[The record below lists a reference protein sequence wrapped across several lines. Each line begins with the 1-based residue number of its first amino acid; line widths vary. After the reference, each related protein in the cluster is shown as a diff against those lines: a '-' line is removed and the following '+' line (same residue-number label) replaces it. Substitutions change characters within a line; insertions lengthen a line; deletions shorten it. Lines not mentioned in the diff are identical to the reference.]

1 MKRRAAFRRHIIMI
15 KNRFIRQT
23 ALPILAAL
31 IWGTAFVAQSVC
43 TPYVPPFAFNAIRS
57 LIAAA
62 VLLPIARAFDRAAV
76 RRGEAPTPSNKRHL
90 WLGGVFC
97 GVFLAAAANLQ
108 QAAMADTTAGKA
120 GFITALYMVLVP
132 VLGVFLKKRT
142 SLKTWISVAIA
153 VAGLWLL
160 CFRAG
165 ADLKLQTADA
175 YLLLCAL
182 FFAGQIHCIDH
193 FGADVDGIRLSCVQ
207 FLTTGVISAVLSAAF
222 ETFAWSGLLRCVWP
236 ILYCALFSSCI
247 AYTLQILAL
256 KDADDPTIPSLLF
269 SLESVFSVLAGAVI
283 LHDRLSGR
291 EYLGCALMLA
301 AVVLAQLPAFRRR
314 KNKLQSP

>member
-1 MKRRAAFRRHIIMI
+1 MN
-15 KNRFIRQT
+15 NRFLRQT
-23 ALPILAAL
+23 ALPLLAAL

-43 TPYVPPFAFNAIRS
+43 TDKVPPFAFNAIRS

-62 VLLPIARAFDRAAV
+62 VLLPIARAFDRAET
-76 RRGEAPTPSNKRHL
+76 RRGRTPAQSNRKHL
-90 WLGGVFC
+90 WLGGICC
-97 GVFLAAAANLQ
+97 GAFLAAAANLQ

-132 VLGVFLKKRT
+132 VLGIFLKKRT
-142 SLKTWISVAIA
+142 SLKTWIGVVIA

-160 CFRAG
+160 CFRPG
-165 ADLKLQTADA
+165 AELTLRTADA
-175 YLLLCAL
+175 ELLLCAF
-182 FFAGQIHCIDH
+182 FFACQIHCIDY
-193 FGADVDGIRLSCVQ
+193 FGADVDGIRLSAVQ
-207 FLTTGVISAVLSAAF
+207 FLTTGLISAALSAAL
-222 ETFAWSGLLRCVWP
+222 ETVVWSSLMQCVWP

-247 AYTLQILAL
+247 AYTLQILSL
-256 KDADDPTIPSLLF
+256 KDAEDPTIPTLLF
-269 SLESVFSVLAGAVI
+269 SLESVFSVLAGAVL

-301 AVVLAQLPAFRRR
+301 AVVLAQLPAGR

>member
-1 MKRRAAFRRHIIMI
+1 M
-15 KNRFIRQT
+15 KNRFIRQN

-31 IWGTAFVAQSVC
+31 IWGTAFVAQSVAA
-43 TPYVPPFAFNAIRS
+43 PVVPPFAFNAIRS

-62 VLLPIARAFDRAAV
+62 VLLPIARGFDRAEL
-76 RRGEAPTPSNKRHL
+76 RRGRTPVPSDRRHL
-90 WLGGVFC
+90 WIGGALC
-97 GVFLAAAANLQ
+97 GGFLAAAANLQ

-132 VLGVFLKKRT
+132 VLGVFLRKRT
-142 SLKTWISVAIA
+142 RGKTWLSVLIA

-165 ADLKLQTADA
+165 AELTLKTADA
-175 YLLLCAL
+175 ELLLCAF
-182 FFAGQIHCIDH
+182 FFACQIHCIDY
-193 FGADVDGIRLSCVQ
+193 FGADVDGVRLSCVQ
-207 FLTTGVISAVLSAAF
+207 FLTAGVISAALSAMF
-222 ETFAWSGLLRCVWP
+222 ETVQWSGLRQCVWP

-247 AYTLQILAL
+247 AYTLQILAV
-256 KDADDPTIPSLLF
+256 KDAEDPTIPSLLF

-283 LHDRLSGR
+283 LGDRLSGR

-301 AVVLAQLPAFRRR
+301 AVVLAQLPARGRAGQQGR
-314 KNKLQSP
+314 L

>member
-1 MKRRAAFRRHIIMI
+1 M
-15 KNRFIRQT
+15 KNRFIRQN

-31 IWGTAFVAQSVC
+31 IWGTAFVAQSVAA
-43 TPYVPPFAFNAIRS
+43 PVVPPFAFNAIRS

-76 RRGEAPTPSNKRHL
+76 RRGTPPAPSNKKHL
-90 WLGGVFC
+90 WLGGALS
-97 GVFLAAAANLQ
+97 GAFLAAAANLQ

-132 VLGVFLKKRT
+132 VLGVFLRKRT
-142 SLKTWISVAIA
+142 PLKTWISVAVA
-153 VAGLWLL
+153 VGGLWLL

-165 ADLKLQTADA
+165 ADLRLKTADA
-175 YLLLCAL
+175 FLLLCAF
-182 FFAGQIHCIDH
+182 FFAGQIHVIDR
-193 FGADVDGIRLSCVQ
+193 FSADTDGIRFSAVQ
-207 FLTTGVISAVLSAAF
+207 FLTTGVLSAVLSAAF
-222 ETFAWSGLLRCVWP
+222 ETVAWGGVLRCVWP

-247 AYTLQILAL
+247 AYTLQVLSL
-256 KDADDPTIPSLLF
+256 KDADDPTIPSLIF

-291 EYLGCALMLA
+291 EYLGCALMLC
-301 AVVLAQLPAFRRR
+301 AVVLSQLPAARKA

>member
-1 MKRRAAFRRHIIMI
+1 M
-15 KNRFIRQT
+15 KNRFLRQN

-62 VLLPIARAFDRAAV
+62 VLLPIARAFDRAAL
-76 RRGEAPTPSNKRHL
+76 RRGETPAPSSRRHL
-90 WLGGVFC
+90 WLGGLLC

-132 VLGVFLKKRT
+132 VLGVFLRKRT
-142 SLKTWISVAIA
+142 PVKTWISVAVA
-153 VAGLWLL
+153 VGGLWLL
-160 CFRAG
+160 CFRPG
-165 ADLKLQTADA
+165 AALKLAPADA
-175 YLLLCAL
+175 YLLLCAF
-182 FFAGQIHCIDH
+182 FFACQIHCIDR
-193 FGADVDGIRLSCVQ
+193 FGADVDGVRLSCVQ
-207 FLTTGVISAVLSAAF
+207 FLAAGLISAALSAVF
-222 ETFAWSGLLRCVWP
+222 ETVEWSGLLRCIWP
-236 ILYCALFSSCI
+236 LLYCALFSSCI

-256 KDADDPTIPSLLF
+256 KDADDPTIPSLIF

-283 LHDRLSGR
+283 LGDRLSGR

-301 AVVLAQLPAFRRR
+301 AVILSQLPGAGSR
-314 KNKLQSP
+314 KKKLKTQ

>member
-1 MKRRAAFRRHIIMI
+1 MKKKLLKQNLMP
-15 KNRFIRQT
+15 
-23 ALPILAAL
+23 LLAAL

-43 TPYVPPFAFNAIRS
+43 ADIVPPFAFNAIRS

-62 VLLPIARAFDRAAV
+62 VLLPVARAFDRAEL
-76 RRGEAPTPSNKRHL
+76 RRGQTPAPSNRKHL
-90 WLGGVFC
+90 WIGGVLC

-120 GFITALYMVLVP
+120 GFITALYTVLVP
-132 VLGVFLKKRT
+132 VLGVFLRKRT
-142 SLKTWISVAIA
+142 PLKTWISVAIA

-165 ADLKLQTADA
+165 TKLELRTADA
-175 YLLLCAL
+175 YLLLCAF
-182 FFAGQIHCIDH
+182 FFAVQIHVIDY
-193 FGADVDGIRLSCVQ
+193 FSADVDGIRLSCVQ
-207 FLTTGVISAVLSAAF
+207 FLTTGLISAALSAVF
-222 ETFAWSGLLRCVWP
+222 ETVSWSGVLGCVWP

-247 AYTLQILAL
+247 AYTLQILSL
-256 KDADDPTIPSLLF
+256 KDADEPTIPSLLF

-283 LHDRLSGR
+283 LGDRLSGR
-291 EYLGCALMLA
+291 EYLGCALMFA
-301 AVVLAQLPAFRRR
+301 AVILAQLPSFQK

>member
-1 MKRRAAFRRHIIMI
+1 MKNKVLQQNLMP
-15 KNRFIRQT
+15 
-23 ALPILAAL
+23 LLAAL

-43 TPYVPPFAFNAIRS
+43 ADIVPPFAFNAIRS

-76 RRGEAPTPSNKRHL
+76 RRGETPKPSNPKHL
-90 WLGGVFC
+90 WIGGVLC
-97 GVFLAAAANLQ
+97 GLFLAAAANLQ

-120 GFITALYMVLVP
+120 GFITALYTVLVP
-132 VLGVFLKKRT
+132 VLGIFLRKRT
-142 SLKTWISVAIA
+142 PLKTWISVLIA

-160 CFRAG
+160 CFQAG
-165 ADLKLQTADA
+165 TRLELRTADA
-175 YLLLCAL
+175 FLLLCAF
-182 FFAGQIHCIDH
+182 FFAVQIHVIDY
-193 FGADVDGIRLSCVQ
+193 FSADVDGIRLSCVQ
-207 FLTTGVISAVLSAAF
+207 FLTTGLVSAALSAVF
-222 ETFAWSGLLRCVWP
+222 ETVDWGGVLGCVWP

-283 LHDRLSGR
+283 LGDRLSGR
-291 EYLGCALMLA
+291 EYLGCLLMLA
-301 AVVLAQLPAFRRR
+301 AVVLAQLPDFHHKTKTA
-314 KNKLQSP
+314 

>member
-1 MKRRAAFRRHIIMI
+1 M
-15 KNRFIRQT
+15 KNRFLRQN

-31 IWGTAFVAQSVC
+31 IWGTAFVAQSVA
-43 TPYVPPFAFNAIRS
+43 TPWVPPFAFNAIRS

-76 RRGEAPTPSNKRHL
+76 RRGAPPEPSNNKHL
-90 WLGGVFC
+90 WVGGALC

-132 VLGVFLKKRT
+132 VLGVFFRKRT
-142 SLKTWISVAIA
+142 PLKTWISVAVA
-153 VAGLWLL
+153 VGGLWLL
-160 CFRAG
+160 CFRSG

-175 YLLLCAL
+175 YLLLCAV

-193 FGADVDGIRLSCVQ
+193 YSADVDGIRLSCVQ
-207 FLTTGVISAVLSAAF
+207 FLTAGVISAALSLAF
-222 ETFAWSGLLRCVWP
+222 ERLDCSGVLRCVWP

-247 AYTLQILAL
+247 AYTLQILAV
-256 KDADDPTIPSLLF
+256 KDADDPTVPSLIF

-283 LHDRLSGR
+283 LHDRLSER
-291 EYLGCALMLA
+291 EYLGCALMFA
-301 AVVLAQLPAFRRR
+301 AVILSQLPAAR

>member
-1 MKRRAAFRRHIIMI
+1 M
-15 KNRFIRQT
+15 
-23 ALPILAAL
+23 
-31 IWGTAFVAQSVC
+31 
-43 TPYVPPFAFNAIRS
+43 
-57 LIAAA
+57 
-62 VLLPIARAFDRAAV
+62 
-76 RRGEAPTPSNKRHL
+76 
-90 WLGGVFC
+90 
-97 GVFLAAAANLQ
+97 
-108 QAAMADTTAGKA
+108 
-120 GFITALYMVLVP
+120 
-132 VLGVFLKKRT
+132 
-142 SLKTWISVAIA
+142 
-153 VAGLWLL
+153 
-160 CFRAG
+160 
-165 ADLKLQTADA
+165 
-175 YLLLCAL
+175 
-182 FFAGQIHCIDH
+182 
-193 FGADVDGIRLSCVQ
+193 DGIRLSCVQ

>member
-1 MKRRAAFRRHIIMI
+1 M
-15 KNRFIRQT
+15 KNRFLRQT
-23 ALPILAAL
+23 ALPILAAF

-43 TPYVPPFAFNAIRS
+43 TPWVPPFAFNAIRS

-62 VLLPIARAFDRAAV
+62 VLLPVARGFDRLEM
-76 RRGEAPTPSNKRHL
+76 RRGRTPAVSNRKHL
-90 WLGGVFC
+90 WLGGVLC

-160 CFRAG
+160 CFKSG
-165 ADLKLQTADA
+165 ADLKLRTADA
-175 YLLLCAL
+175 ELLLCAF
-182 FFAGQIHCIDH
+182 FFACQIHVIDY
-193 FGADVDGIRLSCVQ
+193 FGTDVDGIRLSCVQ
-207 FLTTGVISAVLSAAF
+207 FLTTGIISAVLSALY
-222 ETFAWSGLLRCVWP
+222 ETVVWSGLLRCAWP

-256 KDADDPTIPSLLF
+256 KDAEDPTIPSLLF
-269 SLESVFSVLAGAVI
+269 SLESVFSVLAGAI
-283 LHDRLSGR
+283 LLSDRLSRR
-291 EYLGCALMLA
+291 EYLGCVLMLA
-301 AVVLAQLPAFRRR
+301 AVVLAQLPAASGT
-314 KNKLQSP
+314 KNKLHSP

>member
-1 MKRRAAFRRHIIMI
+1 MNREMRSALLLFLTAA
-15 KNRFIRQT
+15 
-23 ALPILAAL
+23 
-31 IWGTAFVAQSVC
+31 IWGFAMAFQREGSQ
-43 TPYVPPFAFNAIRS
+43 YLGPFAFNAIRS

-142 SLKTWISVAIA
+142 SLKTCISVAIA

>member
-1 MKRRAAFRRHIIMI
+1 MKKKLLKQNLMP
-15 KNRFIRQT
+15 
-23 ALPILAAL
+23 LLAAL

-43 TPYVPPFAFNAIRS
+43 ADVVPPFAFNAIRS

-62 VLLPIARAFDRAAV
+62 VLLPVARAFDRAEL
-76 RRGEAPTPSNKRHL
+76 RRGQTPAPSNRKHL
-90 WLGGVFC
+90 WIGGVLC

-120 GFITALYMVLVP
+120 GFITALYTVLVP
-132 VLGVFLKKRT
+132 VLGVFLRKRT
-142 SLKTWISVAIA
+142 PLKTWISVAIA

-165 ADLKLQTADA
+165 TKLELRTADA
-175 YLLLCAL
+175 YLLLCAF
-182 FFAGQIHCIDH
+182 FFAVQIHVIDY
-193 FGADVDGIRLSCVQ
+193 FSADVDGIRLSCVQ
-207 FLTTGVISAVLSAAF
+207 FLTTGLISAALSAVF
-222 ETFAWSGLLRCVWP
+222 ETVSWSGVLGCVWP

-247 AYTLQILAL
+247 AYTLQILSL
-256 KDADDPTIPSLLF
+256 KDADEPTIPSLLF

-283 LHDRLSGR
+283 LGDRLSGR
-291 EYLGCALMLA
+291 EYLGCALMFA
-301 AVVLAQLPAFRRR
+301 AVILAQLPSFQK

>member
-1 MKRRAAFRRHIIMI
+1 M
-15 KNRFIRQT
+15 KNRFFRQN

-31 IWGTAFVAQSVC
+31 IWGTAFVAQSVA

-62 VLLPIARAFDRAAV
+62 VLLPIARAFDRAAL
-76 RRGEAPTPSNKRHL
+76 RRGTPPQPSNRRHL
-90 WLGGVFC
+90 WVGGALS

-132 VLGVFLKKRT
+132 VLGVFLRKRT
-142 SLKTWISVAIA
+142 SLKTWISVVIA
-153 VAGLWLL
+153 VGGLWLL
-160 CFRAG
+160 CFKAG
-165 ADLKLQTADA
+165 AELKLRTADA
-175 YLLLCAL
+175 YLLLCAF
-182 FFAGQIHCIDH
+182 FFACQIHVIDH
-193 FGADVDGIRLSCVQ
+193 FGSDVDGIRFSAVQ
-207 FLTTGVISAVLSAAF
+207 FLTTGVISAALSAIF
-222 ETFAWSGLLRCVWP
+222 ETLVWSDLLRCVWP

-247 AYTLQILAL
+247 AYTLQILSL
-256 KDADDPTIPSLLF
+256 KDADDPTIPSLIF

-301 AVVLAQLPAFRRR
+301 AVILSQLPAARKR